1 MAPIKLSRK
10 SRLKFGLYCYRQETC
25 KLTFS
30 LHVTI
35 TKFDEELDCIDE
47 DCSGDTDVNSLLH
60 FQISH
65 SCNSHSQMSHF
76 QFSRFHTFNF
86 HNSHF
91 HTFNFNLM
99 MSWMMLMVVMLTVW
113 DSGRTFLCCPVCDF
127 NHPPTRQS
135 KDPIAPPHAHADT
148 YHLTEFQEFFGEK
161 KSDVSPKREALRY
174 KFNQG
179 HHSKGFRCRILF
191 FGHASDGIWIVET
204 KMPAGFT

>member
-1 MAPIKLSRK
+1 MAPIKLDRK

-35 TKFDEELDCIDE
+35 TKFDEELDCVDE
-47 DCSGDTDVNSLLH
+47 DCSGDNDVNSLLH

-65 SCNSHSQMSHF
+65 SCNSHSQISHF
-76 QFSRFHTFNF
+76 QFSRFCTFNF
-86 HNSHF
+86 HNSHL

-135 KDPIAPPHAHADT
+135 KDPISHPTCPCRHVPP
-148 YHLTEFQEFFGEK
+148 LPKFQEPSSNFFGRRNRMFLPKEK
-161 KSDVSPKREALRY
+161 LLD
-174 KFNQG
+174 
-179 HHSKGFRCRILF
+179 
-191 FGHASDGIWIVET
+191 T
-204 KMPAGFT
+204 KV

>member
-1 MAPIKLSRK
+1 MAPIKLDRK

-60 FQISH
+60 SLSH
-65 SCNSHSQMSHF
+65 SCNSHPQISHF

-135 KDPIAPPHAHADT
+135 KDPISHPTCPCRHVPPPPPQIPRAF
-148 YHLTEFQEFFGEK
+148 LKLFWEK
-161 KSDVSPKREALRY
+161 KSDVSPKREAPRY
-174 KFNQG
+174 QSLIRPASFQSF
-179 HHSKGFRCRILF
+179 SKC
-191 FGHASDGIWIVET
+191 
-204 KMPAGFT
+204 